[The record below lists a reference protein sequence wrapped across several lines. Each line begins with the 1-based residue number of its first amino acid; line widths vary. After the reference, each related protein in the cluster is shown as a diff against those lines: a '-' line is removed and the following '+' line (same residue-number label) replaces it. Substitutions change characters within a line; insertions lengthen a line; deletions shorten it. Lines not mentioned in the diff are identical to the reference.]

1 MPHPHDSAPGGAGRP
16 GDGRQEPKR
25 RSPGRPRREDRMPV
39 RDEILKTASVLF
51 MEQGYE
57 AVSLSGIAER
67 CGVTKASVYYHF
79 EGKPAL
85 FTAAVI
91 RMLQLAFAGTL
102 RVLDQQGKSLRLRL
116 LEVAERRL
124 ARIQH
129 IEFEALMREASHYLD
144 EEQRTAI
151 RDAEQELHDL
161 LAVHFGQAIAVGEIR
176 QGNPMLMAHSYT
188 ALLMI
193 GNRQAA
199 KSISASPADLAA
211 QIMDMFW
218 TGVG

>member
-1 MPHPHDSAPGGAGRP
+1 MSNPHDSASNGAVRP
-16 GDGRQEPKR
+16 DGEAREPQR

-51 MEQGYE
+51 MEEGYE

-91 RMLQLAFAGTL
+91 RMLQLALAGTR
-102 RVLDQQGKSLRLRL
+102 RVLDQEGKSLRLRL
-116 LEVAERRL
+116 QEVAERRL
-124 ARIQH
+124 SRIQH

-144 EEQRTAI
+144 DRQRTAI
-151 RDAEQELHDL
+151 REAEQELHDL
-161 LAVHFGQAIAVGEIR
+161 LSLHFARAIADGEIR
-176 QGNPMLMAHSYT
+176 KGDSMLMAHSYT

-199 KSISASPADLAA
+199 KNMYASPSELAGP
-211 QIMDMFW
+211 IMDMFW